1 MVQLVRTCGR
11 DSSVN
16 VLLIVVLIF
25 SPALV
30 YSYSRRTEE
39 KLTRWSNSS
48 SKSSHVL
55 RDGNESVISTVT
67 TAASRH
73 LQFVEQ
79 QLANGESF
87 ASSRQIS
94 GQRRPLVND
103 QVIRLDLTANAT
115 AHVPMERGDL
125 FLLFVPR
132 RPTNQTADF
141 LHLSTGSAPI
151 NGTDLTAASCA
162 QENSGNFPCSNAV
175 VSPPSVS
182 SSQEVPSSDS
192 STPALL
198 IPFSNGTL
206 TNSTKAENLTD
217 QRFDGPNTT
226 AFVDSPFGQLA
237 TKDLQDFDSI
247 ESSTQSSS
255 TNSTTTMTPVT
266 STAKLSPTPMG
277 HGGLRSILIDPLFV
291 VAVLILVSSA
301 AYVAIAMD
309 EFNSRNSFAASQIAA
324 QQQQPG

>member
-1 MVQLVRTCGR
+1 MSERNAIHFFSEIFVVALCELANEMVQLVRTCGR

-39 KLTRWSNSS
+39 KLSRWSNSS

-87 ASSRQIS
+87 ASSKQIN

-103 QVIRLDLTANAT
+103 QVIRRDLTAT
-115 AHVPMERGDL
+115 GHVPMERGD
-125 FLLFVPR
+125 FLLPFVPR
-132 RPTNQTADF
+132 RPTNSTADF

-151 NGTDLTAASCA
+151 NDTDLTAAGCA
-162 QENSGNFPCSNAV
+162 QENSGNFPCSS

-198 IPFSNGTL
+198 IQFSNGTL
-206 TNSTKAENLTD
+206 TNSTKEETLTD
-217 QRFDGPNTT
+217 QRFDRSDTT
-226 AFVDSPFGQLA
+226 AFVDSTF
-237 TKDLQDFDSI
+237 I
-247 ESSTQSSS
+247 
-255 TNSTTTMTPVT
+255 
-266 STAKLSPTPMG
+266 
-277 HGGLRSILIDPLFV
+277 R
-291 VAVLILVSSA
+291 
-301 AYVAIAMD
+301 
-309 EFNSRNSFAASQIAA
+309 R
-324 QQQQPG
+324 